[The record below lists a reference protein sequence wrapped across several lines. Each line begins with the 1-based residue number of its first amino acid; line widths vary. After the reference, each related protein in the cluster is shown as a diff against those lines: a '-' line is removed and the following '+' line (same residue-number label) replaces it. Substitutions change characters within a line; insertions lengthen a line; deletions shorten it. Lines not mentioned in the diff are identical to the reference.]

1 MIIGN
6 VIDHFVA
13 TQKQSSYE
21 GQKLLLVQPLTLDG
35 QESGEPILAID
46 GVDAGEGDQVLVVL
60 EGWSAMHVLGKF
72 STSVDAAVIGVIDQI
87 NLHDG
92 L

>member
-13 TQKQSSYE
+13 TQKHSAYE
-21 GQKLLLVQPLTLDG
+21 GQKLLLVQPLTLGG
-35 QESGEPILAID
+35 QEGGEPILAID

-60 EGWSAMHVLGKF
+60 EGWSAMYILGQF
-72 STSVDAAVIGVIDQI
+72 STSVDAAIIGVIDQI
-87 NLHDG
+87 DLHDG